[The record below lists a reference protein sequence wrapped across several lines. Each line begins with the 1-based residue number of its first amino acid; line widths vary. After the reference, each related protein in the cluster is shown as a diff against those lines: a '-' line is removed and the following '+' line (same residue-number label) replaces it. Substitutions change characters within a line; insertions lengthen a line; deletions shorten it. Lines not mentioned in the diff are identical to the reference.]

1 MTSSVNSVED
11 IVNQALDCTK
21 YPLRIGSI
29 WEGSEASSNALDI
42 YGQTRD
48 ALLRE
53 RDWGFAKRD
62 ISLTLIKSA
71 PPGGYNPVTPWN
83 PTDYPQTPWLY
94 EYAYPGDCLKL
105 RAIKRAPT
113 FIPDFAPDTELWQIA
128 SDSTQPA
135 GQTRVI
141 LANAPQAI
149 GVYTARV
156 TDMTQWEPSFTEE
169 LIATLGRKL
178 AQALG
183 FDVQD
188 VQADAQ
194 EEGKADVEAGQ
205 RRRG

>member
-29 WEGSEASSNALDI
+29 WEGSEASLNALDI

-62 ISLTLIKSA
+62 LSLTLIKAA
-71 PPGGYNPVTPWN
+71 PPGGYNPMTPW
-83 PTDYPQTPWLY
+83 TTAYPQTPWFF
-94 EYAYPGDCLKL
+94 EYAYPADCLKL
-105 RAIKRAPT
+105 RSIKRAPI
-113 FIPDFAPDTELWQIA
+113 FLPDFTPDTELFQIA
-128 SDSTQPA
+128 SDNTQPA

-141 LANAPQAI
+141 LANAPYAI

-156 TDMTQWEPSFTEE
+156 TDMTQWEPLFVED

-183 FDVQD
+183 YDAQD
-188 VQADAQ
+188 VQIDAQ
-194 EEGKADVEAGQ
+194 EESKTDALAAE